1 MIRDEKGFTL
11 IELVMVIVIL
21 GILAAVAVP
30 RFISFQQDA
39 RDAAAKG
46 IGGAIVSAANIL
58 HAQYVLRGTN
68 YVVGTT
74 LDPGTTAVINN
85 ANLSGVTVMV
95 SDAAAGSAN
104 GNASLIT
111 IFVGGTTYTMT
122 LTAGSS
128 VQGPKGQFNNF

>member
-1 MIRDEKGFTL
+1 MLKDRKGFTL

-30 RFISFQQDA
+30 RFISFQQEA
-39 RDAAAKG
+39 RDAAARG
-46 IGGAIVSAANIL
+46 VGGAIISAANIL

-74 LDPGTTAVINN
+74 LDPATTGIINN

-104 GNASLIT
+104 GNASAIT
-111 IFVGGTTYTMT
+111 IFIGGTTYTMT
-122 LTAGSS
+122 LTSGSS
-128 VQGPKGQFNNF
+128 TQGPRSQFNNF